1 MGMKAVE
8 MQVALPR
15 TQDAGKMQDQM
26 QRHGETLQGM
36 LAQSELEAEKLKRT
50 QVQHMVE
57 TNRTKK
63 KEESEQE
70 RRENK
75 KQKAKKKTRKDYH
88 PYLGRRIDFNG

>member
-57 TNRTKK
+57 TYRTKK
-63 KEESEQE
+63 KEESEQG

-75 KQKAKKKTRKDYH
+75 KRKAKKKTRKDYH